1 MSDETPTEEYAFVG
15 DITDYWTYTLVRD
28 RLMLMPRLTDPA
40 MRMYLIVRS
49 MVAEDKKNLP
59 GQGLRRMTID
69 HMCFLLTRDTGK
81 PVSFSLMYQILSL
94 LEDLDL
100 LVPLDTKQDIGASQ
114 MKGKEK
120 AAKAILRGFMV
131 RDLPP
136 VPYTGWRNAWDKLN
150 HYRPD
155 WRENPPL
162 PPTHVTTA
170 VVDDNGRH
178 LSQVTQVP
186 QDVTFQDSG
195 TEPGG
200 QAQEH
205 DPFQDSGK
213 PFQDSGTP
221 FQEAGTVSAPTSG
234 NAGPKEGSLR
244 TLSKTDAPFGGGAPV
259 DARSASTTGS
269 SERAMEGDFVASGK
283 GSQVDGSE
291 GEHRTSTGQGSS
303 KPKHTRQQLD
313 LVRSVRAYFPP
324 DFLNGWV
331 DPSGEHKPTKR
342 LPELPIITQAILDA
356 LAGDQPAASRTVQQL
371 GARIQQRWIDHGYA
385 RRFYNGELD
394 NLVGAACAMVRPLKK
409 GDKYGCANPR
419 CENGMDLDREDDCRE
434 CAIRHVDQKADRE
447 RERRAAQEEAER
459 QARRGE
465 EQAAAKA
472 DPAAAEAGEAPA
484 GPVPTPRAKTMVIDG
499 PKANEWWD
507 CVACPASGRGEPP
520 ADGICRNCREK
531 RELEARIAARQNEV
545 AARYEAPE
553 EEFASA
559 SPAPF

>member
-1 MSDETPTEEYAFVG
+1 MSNEIPAEEYTFLG
-15 DITDYWTYTLVRD
+15 DITDYWTYTLLRD
-28 RLMLMPRLTDPA
+28 RLLLMPGLTDPA

-49 MVAEDKKNLP
+49 MVSEDKKNLP

-100 LVPLDTKQDIGASQ
+100 MVPLDTKQDIGASQ

-120 AAKAILRGFMV
+120 ATKAILRGFLV

-178 LSQVTQVP
+178 LSRVTQVP
-186 QDVTFQDSG
+186 QDVAFQDSG
-195 TEPGG
+195 TAPGEQG
-200 QAQEH
+200 QDH

-221 FQEAGTVSAPTSG
+221 FQEAGTVSPSTSG

-244 TLSKTDAPFGGGAPV
+244 TLQNDGPDGRSPGGCRRPSV
-259 DARSASTTGS
+259 GS
-269 SERAMEGDFVASGK
+269 STREAEGGSAASGK
-283 GSQVDGSE
+283 DSPSPSSQE
-291 GEHRTSTGQGSS
+291 ATRTAPS
-303 KPKHTRQQLD
+303 KSRVLTEEQRQARD
-313 LVRSVRAYFPP
+313 
-324 DFLNGWV
+324 
-331 DPSGEHKPTKR
+331 
-342 LPELPIITQAILDA
+342 AILPLLPVDLRQALGEVIPQNVCQAMVDA
-356 LAGDQPAASRTVQQL
+356 LAAGKERERTPHQLVTYRLMPRWQRYWSPKFYAGELTSEVNGKKRPPFGPLMKMLKDTAECGNDLACEDRYDFVL
-371 GARIQQRWIDHGYA
+371 GADCQQ
-385 RRFYNGELD
+385 
-394 NLVGAACAMVRPLKK
+394 CAMRKT
-409 GDKYGCANPR
+409 DNA
-419 CENGMDLDREDDCRE
+419 
-434 CAIRHVDQKADRE
+434 ADRE

-459 QARRGE
+459 QACRGE
-465 EQAAAKA
+465 AAAAKA
-472 DPAAAEAGEAPA
+472 DPAAAGDGGAPA
-484 GPVPTPRAKTMVIDG
+484 GPMPTPRTESIVVHS
-499 PKANEWWD
+499 PKPNEWWD
-507 CVACPASGRGEPP
+507 CTNCHRVGRGEPP
-520 ADGICRNCREK
+520 VDGICGVCVKTRQMQEQ
-531 RELEARIAARQNEV
+531 IAQEQQAV